1 MTFFESLLVLLLVAI
16 ALLQVARRLSLPYPA
31 MLAAAGVIV
40 ALIPGAPTIPIQPST
55 YLALFIAPA
64 LVDAAYDF
72 PPGATRR
79 FLGPLIAFAVVA
91 VILTT
96 GVVAWIAA
104 AFLGLPLAA
113 GVALGAIVAPPDAA
127 AATAVLRNLS
137 IPRSADAV
145 LKGEGLFNDATALL
159 LFGGALTVLSSGGF
173 RLSTELRLGLAV
185 PGGLLLGFVCAY
197 LVRYVNRLVKD
208 TLGGNL
214 LQFVLSYLVWIIADH
229 LRLSAVLCVIAFAM
243 TLARTIDTAAFDAR
257 MRVHSFAV
265 WSSVVFTLNVFAFLL
280 MGMQARSI
288 VGRMQAYHLREALG
302 FAGFIVLAV
311 VCTRLV
317 VVMSFNRLEA
327 WWSSSRHRPAA
338 ATAGQALFVGWCGMR
353 GFVTMATAFALPESF
368 PQRDSVVL
376 TAFCVVLATL
386 VLQGLTLAPLVR
398 LLKLDRREDASREL
412 TSAHAALAQAA
423 LASIAGEDGPEAE
436 NLRYRFSLKQRNCL
450 HETSADS
457 VERLRELGLKAIEAM
472 REELERLRMR
482 DKIGPEGYLG
492 LQEQLDWNELTSL
505 ADDDRKIEEI

>member
-1 MTFFESLLVLLLVAI
+1 MTFFESLLVLLLAAI

-31 MLAAAGVIV
+31 LLAAAGVIV
-40 ALIPGAPTIPIQPST
+40 ALIPGAPSIPIEPST

-79 FLGPLIAFAVVA
+79 FLGPLITFAVVA

-96 GVVAWIAA
+96 GVVAWIAL
-104 AFLGLPLAA
+104 AFLGLPIAA

-137 IPRSADAV
+137 IPRSTDAV
-145 LKGEGLFNDATALL
+145 LKGESLFNDATALL

-173 RLSTELRLGLAV
+173 RLSVGLRLGFAV
-185 PGGLLLGFVCAY
+185 PGGLLLGWVCAY

-214 LQFVLSYLVWIIADH
+214 LQFVLAYLVWIVADH
-229 LRLSAVLCVIAFAM
+229 LHLSAVLCVIAFAM
-243 TLARTIDTAAFDAR
+243 TLARTTDASAFDAR

-288 VGRMQAYHLREALG
+288 VGRMHAAHLREALG

-317 VVMSFNRLEA
+317 VVFGFNRVEA
-327 WWSSSRHRPAA
+327 WWASSRNRPAP
-338 ATAGQALFVGWCGMR
+338 ATASQALFVGWCGMR

-368 PQRDSVVL
+368 PQRDTVVL

-398 LLKLDRREDASREL
+398 LLKLDRREDADREL
-412 TSAHAALAQAA
+412 TSAHAALARAA

-436 NLRYRFSLKQRNCL
+436 NLRYRFFLKQRSSSR
-450 HETSADS
+450 ETGADS
-457 VERLRELGLKAIEAM
+457 LERLRGLSLTAIEAM
-472 REELERLRMR
+472 REELEGLRIK
-482 DKIGPEGYLG
+482 DEIGPEEYLG

-505 ADDDRKIEEI
+505 SDDDRKMEEI

>member
-1 MTFFESLLVLLLVAI
+1 MTFFESLLVLLLAAI

-31 MLAAAGVIV
+31 MLAGAGVIV
-40 ALIPGAPTIPIQPST
+40 ALSPGAPTIPIEPST
-55 YLALFIAPA
+55 YLALFMAPA

-79 FLGPLIAFAVVA
+79 FLSPLITFAVVA

-96 GVVAWIAA
+96 GVVALIGTT
-104 AFLGLPLAA
+104 FLGLPVAA
-113 GVALGAIVAPPDAA
+113 AIALGAIVAPPDAA

-145 LKGEGLFNDATALL
+145 LKGESLFNDATALL

-173 RLSTELRLGLAV
+173 RFSTGVRLGLAV
-185 PGGLLLGFVCAY
+185 PGGLLLGIVCAY
-197 LVRYVNRLVKD
+197 LARYVNRLVRG

-214 LQFVLSYLVWIIADH
+214 LQFVLSYLVWMIADQLH
-229 LRLSAVLCVIAFAM
+229 LSAVLCVIAFAM
-243 TLARTIDTAAFDAR
+243 TLARNMDASALDAR
-257 MRVHSFAV
+257 MRVQSFAV

-288 VGRMQAYHLREALG
+288 IGRMQATHLREAAG
-302 FAGFIVLAV
+302 FAGLIVLAV

-317 VVMSFNRLEA
+317 VVIGFNRLEA
-327 WWSSSRHRPAA
+327 WWARSRHNPAP

-353 GFVTMATAFALPESF
+353 GFVTMATAFALPSSF
-368 PQRDSVVL
+368 PQRDTVVL

-398 LLKLDRREDASREL
+398 LLKLDRRADANREL

-423 LASIAGEDGPEAE
+423 LASIAGQDGPEAE
-436 NLRYRFSLKQRNCL
+436 NLRFRFTLKQRSCL
-450 HETSADS
+450 RETSADS
-457 VERLRELGLKAIEAM
+457 LERLRALGLKAIEAM
-472 REELERLRMR
+472 RKELENLRVR
-482 DKIGPEGYLG
+482 DEIGPDAYLS
-492 LQEQLDWNELTSL
+492 LQEQLDWSELTSL